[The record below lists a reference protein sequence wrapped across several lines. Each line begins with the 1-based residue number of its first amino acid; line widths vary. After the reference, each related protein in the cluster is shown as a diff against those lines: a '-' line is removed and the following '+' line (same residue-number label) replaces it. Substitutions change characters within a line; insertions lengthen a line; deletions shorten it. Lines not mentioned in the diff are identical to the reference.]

1 MPDDQSATGTR
12 RCWHYNRDP
21 QMSRHLIVTVRAT
34 SRPLDWLII
43 GARDM
48 TADEAA
54 EYDRWEA
61 DHD

>member
-1 MPDDQSATGTR
+1 MGRP
-12 RCWHYNRDP
+12 
-21 QMSRHLIVTVRAT
+21 LVVTVRAT

-43 GARDM
+43 GGRDM

-54 EYDRWEA
+54 ECARWEA